1 MREAEVAE
9 EAKGVK
15 LALASYIILT
25 IILIASFLSTNILV
39 LLAQSMDRL
48 SDILISLFFLISIY
62 LSRRPADP
70 LHAFG
75 HARVQNVAVLIVAI
89 ILIFFLS
96 SELIRE
102 SIPRLSDPS
111 SVETSN
117 LEIALI
123 VTIISMVVIAVPS
136 IVLIR
141 SKGRGSSRA
150 QLVNLLLDEFS
161 CGTSLIAIL
170 LIGMGFP
177 IADPLGSLVVGIAMV
192 ITGVFLLRENAATLI
207 GKSPGNYYMKRL
219 EEVARSVEGVKGVHD
234 LRAEYVG
241 PKTIHADLHIELP
254 PDMAISEADRIAHEV
269 RKKLSEETD
278 CQYCEVHAG
287 PYGQH

>member
-25 IILIASFLSTNILV
+25 IILISAFLVTNVLV
-39 LLAQSMDRL
+39 LLAQSMDRV

-70 LHAFG
+70 HHAFG
-75 HARVQNVAVLIVAI
+75 FARVQNVAVLIVAT

-96 SELIRE
+96 SEIIRE

-111 SVETSN
+111 SVETSG
-117 LEIALI
+117 LEIALV

-136 IVLIR
+136 IVLLR

-161 CGTSLIAIL
+161 CGTSLIAII
-170 LIGMGFP
+170 LIGLGFP
-177 IADPLGSLVVGIAMV
+177 IADPLGSLVVGIALI

-207 GKSPGNYYMKRL
+207 GRSPGTDYIKRM
-219 EEVARSVEGVKGVHD
+219 EEVARSVEGVKGVHR

-241 PKTIHADLHIELP
+241 PRTIHADLHIELP
-254 PDMAISEADRIAHEV
+254 PEMAISEADRIAHEEQ
-269 RKKLSEETD
+269 KGPFEATD

-287 PYGQH
+287 PYGPH